1 MTDTKTTPTTHP
13 VADLFPLMADAEVAD
28 LAEDIREH
36 GQREPIW
43 VHRDGRVIDGR
54 NRWRACQIAER
65 EPVTRTYQGDD
76 SGLVAFVVSLNLKRR
91 HLSESQRAMVAARV
105 ANLAHGER
113 KTDRPIGLS
122 QPEAA
127 QLLNVGERS
136 VKRARTVQEQG
147 VPELAAAVDRGSVA
161 VSTAEVVAREPVEVQ
176 RQVLAQVDPR
186 EVVRAAKE
194 IKQRQRDTRLSEK
207 ARKVAQI
214 AATQAEP
221 LVNLGPFPVL
231 YADPPWRY
239 EHADPTRAIENHYP
253 TMTLD
258 EIKALEIP
266 AADDS
271 VLLMWATS
279 PKLLE
284 ALEVL
289 EAWGFE
295 YRTCM
300 VWVKDKIGMGY
311 YARQQHELVLIGR
324 RGNLPVPDPEDRP
337 SSIIRGDRGEHSA
350 KPDRMYE
357 VIEQMYPLAQK
368 CELFQRRPR
377 KGWAGWGNQA

>member
-176 RQVLAQVDPR
+176 RQVLAPVDPR